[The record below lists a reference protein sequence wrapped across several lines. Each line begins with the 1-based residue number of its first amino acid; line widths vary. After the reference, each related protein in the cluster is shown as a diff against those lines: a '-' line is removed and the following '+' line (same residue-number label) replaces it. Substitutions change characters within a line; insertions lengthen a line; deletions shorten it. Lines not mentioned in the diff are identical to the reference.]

1 MEERK
6 VTVPFRTVKKADPLS
21 ERQDQDRAKGPREG
35 LVIQK
40 IEKVYEDGKLVY
52 SKMVD
57 KKVKTKQVN
66 QVVAYGTKKEPEGRR
81 AVRQR
86 G

>member
-1 MEERK
+1 M
-6 VTVPFRTVKKADPLS
+6 
-21 ERQDQDRAKGPREG
+21 QKGQEG

-66 QVVAYGTKKEPEGRR
+66 QVVAYGTKKSRKSPCCPSAGVAILAE
-81 AVRQR
+81 ALISTIKSA
-86 G
+86 